1 MDFGMPTL
9 IEYDSI
15 EENAVLC
22 RKLGLSFLE
31 LNMNL
36 PFCQTFGDKDIVRL
50 NKISQE
56 NGIYFT
62 LHLDENA
69 DFCNFNP
76 VIKAGW
82 QRVLKDT
89 LSAAAELKIPLVN
102 MHLNRGVW
110 FTLPDKKVFLY
121 EKYASHY
128 ERSLNE
134 FKGICAD
141 FLGKVK
147 VSIENTNG
155 FLSFEKEAIENLI
168 KEENIGVTWDIGHC
182 ESAGNKD
189 ESFMLKNRNKL
200 YHMHVHD
207 AFEKKDHLPLGDGKI
222 NLSERLKIAEEAGCR
237 CVVEVKT
244 SQSLCDSV
252 LWLRENKY
260 MK

>member
-15 EENAVLC
+15 EENAALC
-22 RKLGLSFLE
+22 RKLGLNFLE

-36 PFCQTFGDKDIVRL
+36 PFCQTFTDKDIVRL
-50 NKISQE
+50 KSIYQE

-76 VIKAGW
+76 VIKSGW
-82 QRVLKDT
+82 QQVLREI
-89 LSAAAELKIPLVN
+89 LSAASELEIPLVN

-121 EKYASHY
+121 EKYAFHY
-128 ERSLNE
+128 ESSLNE
-134 FKGICAD
+134 FKEICTD
-141 FLGKVK
+141 FSGKVK

-155 FLSFEKEAIENLI
+155 FLPFEKDAVERLI
-168 KEENIGVTWDIGHC
+168 SEENIGVTWDIGHC
-182 ESAGNKD
+182 EAAGNKD
-189 ESFMLKNRNKL
+189 ENFMVKNIGKL
-200 YHMHVHD
+200 YHMHIHD
-207 AFEKKDHLPLGDGKI
+207 AFEKKDHLPLGKGKI
-222 NLSERLKIAEEAGCR
+222 NLHESLKFARKAGCR

-244 SQSLCDSV
+244 SEALSDSV
-252 LWLRENKY
+252 LWLKENKY

>member
-15 EENAVLC
+15 EENAQLC
-22 RKLGLSFLE
+22 RKLGLRFLE

-36 PFCQTFGDKDIVRL
+36 PFCQTFSDKYIVRL
-50 NKISQE
+50 NKISEE

-76 VIKAGW
+76 MIKSGW
-82 QRVLKDT
+82 QQVLKET
-89 LSAAAELKIPLVN
+89 LSAAAELKIPIVN

-110 FTLPDKKVFLY
+110 FTLPDKKFFLY
-121 EKYASHY
+121 EKYAVHY
-128 ERSLNE
+128 NSSLSE
-134 FKGICAD
+134 FRDICAE
-141 FLGKVK
+141 FSGKTK

-155 FLSFEKEAIENLI
+155 FKAFEVAAIEQLI
-168 KEENIGVTWDIGHC
+168 TEKNIGLTWDIGHC
-182 ESAGNKD
+182 EAAGNID
-189 ESFMLKNRNKL
+189 EKFMLKNTENL

-207 AFEKKDHLPLGDGKI
+207 ALERKDHLPLGKGRI
-222 NLSERLKIAEEAGCR
+222 NLHERLKTAEKAGCR

-244 SQSLCDSV
+244 SDALCDSV
-252 LWLRENKY
+252 HWLKENKY

>member
-9 IEYDSI
+9 IEYGSV
-15 EENAVLC
+15 EENAELC
-22 RKLGLSFLE
+22 SKLGLNFLE

-36 PFCQTFGDKDIVRL
+36 PFCQNFSSEDISHLQKTAR
-50 NKISQE
+50 E
-56 NGIYFT
+56 NGIYYT

-82 QRVLKDT
+82 QQVLKGT
-89 LSAAAELKIPLVN
+89 LSAAAALKIPIVN

-110 FTLPDKKVFLY
+110 FTLPDRKVFLY
-121 EKYASHY
+121 EKYVSHY
-128 ERSLNE
+128 RNSLYE
-134 FKGICAD
+134 LKEICAD
-141 FLGKVK
+141 FSGEVK

-155 FLSFEKEAIENLI
+155 FMSFEKDALENLI
-168 KEENIGVTWDIGHC
+168 CEENIGLTWDIGHC

-189 ESFMLKNRNKL
+189 ESFMLKNRKKL

-207 AFEKKDHLPLGDGKI
+207 AFEKRDHLPLGEGKI
-222 NLSERLKIAEEAGCR
+222 NLHGRLKAAEEAGCR

-244 SQSLCDSV
+244 SDALKDSV
-252 LWLRENKY
+252 LWLKENKY
-260 MK
+260 IK

>member
-15 EENAVLC
+15 EENAHLC
-22 RKLGLSFLE
+22 KKCGFSFLE

-36 PFCQTFGDKDIVRL
+36 PFCQTFSDKDIVRL
-50 NKISQE
+50 NRISEE
-56 NGIYFT
+56 NDIYFT

-69 DFCNFNP
+69 DLCNFNP
-76 VIKAGW
+76 VIKSGW
-82 QRVLKDT
+82 QQVLKET
-89 LSAAAELKIPLVN
+89 LSAAAELKIPIAN

-121 EKYASHY
+121 EKYAAY
-128 ERSLNE
+128 YNDSLGE
-134 FKGICAD
+134 FRDICAK
-141 FLGKVK
+141 FSGKTK

-155 FLSFEKEAIENLI
+155 FKTFEVTAIEQLI
-168 KEENIGVTWDIGHC
+168 REKNIGLTWDVGHC
-182 ESAGNKD
+182 EAAGNID
-189 ESFMLKNRNKL
+189 EEFMLKNTVNL

-207 AFEKKDHLPLGDGKI
+207 AFEKKDHLTLGKGKI
-222 NLSERLKIAEEAGCR
+222 NLHERLKAAEKAGCR

-244 SQSLCDSV
+244 SDAICDSV
-252 LWLRENKY
+252 CWLKENKY